1 MKVSVVFERI
11 IFVSLELKSS
21 TFGDFSATHLKE
33 NISKGYKII
42 QPSLNAWMAK
52 KVWHLPKKIIG
63 IYELK

>member
-1 MKVSVVFERI
+1 VGEMKVSVVFERI

-42 QPSLNAWMAK
+42 
-52 KVWHLPKKIIG
+52 
-63 IYELK
+63 